1 MIVTEKREGDARVLG
16 LQGDAD
22 LAAVPA
28 IQERLH
34 AAMEETVSYLVV
46 DFSGTDFV
54 NTPVWA
60 LVVEYYQHTLK
71 TGTRLALAGLHGRVL
86 ASFEIVRLGEF
97 VKSYASVEEALGL
110 DPAEP

>member
-1 MIVTEKREGDARVLG
+1 MSLR
-16 LQGDAD
+16 GDAD
-22 LAAVPA
+22 LAAVPV
-28 IQERLH
+28 IQEHLH
-34 AAMEETVSYLVV
+34 AAMAEMVPYLVI
-46 DFSGTDFV
+46 DFTGTDFV

-97 VKSYASVEEALGL
+97 VKSHATVEEALGF
-110 DPAEP
+110 DSVRP